1 MEFPGDLD
9 PEQLDPGVGSEPAR
23 PKTRPD
29 PIARLPGPDLGGLS
43 IAGIT
48 RRRVAWTLAAIVSV
62 WIVGVFARQVAD
74 VAAAS
79 DRAAHARDQNI
90 GLASEVSDLR
100 REMALVQRQS
110 FVEQEA
116 RAYGLGTHGER
127 PFTLAA
133 GAPPLEADAPGSAA
147 VRLGARPTHTSPL
160 DVWLELLF
168 GPERLTRPRA

>member
-9 PEQLDPGVGSEPAR
+9 PEQLDPGVGSDPAR

-48 RRRVAWTLAAIVSV
+48 RRRVAWILAAIVSV

-79 DRAAHARDQNI
+79 DRAAHAREQNI
-90 GLASEVSDLR
+90 GLASE
-100 REMALVQRQS
+100 
-110 FVEQEA
+110 
-116 RAYGLGTHGER
+116 
-127 PFTLAA
+127 
-133 GAPPLEADAPGSAA
+133 
-147 VRLGARPTHTSPL
+147 
-160 DVWLELLF
+160 
-168 GPERLTRPRA
+168 